1 MNLARQAVCH
11 WTCRHTAGALR
22 PLSGGPGER
31 IKTPLEQQRAK
42 QPQHSQIVTGGS
54 LYRFINPELYLDTK
68 KSGTW
73 LLVASV
79 WVIFGGRW
87 LYLTWEERKYDEESE
102 VLSLERRQK
111 VDPLT
116 QAGAL
121 SSCITCWQG

>member
-1 MNLARQAVCH
+1 MYVLSQIKMNLARQAVRH

-87 LYLTWEERKYDEESE
+87 LYLTWEERKYDEEMEARDMLQSDRGFGP
-102 VLSLERRQK
+102 SAPPAPR
-111 VDPLT
+111 
-116 QAGAL
+116 
-121 SSCITCWQG
+121 